1 MNIAQCENVTLSG
14 LYVYPIKSC
23 AGISLESAELG
34 ATGLRHDR
42 RWMLVDETGEFM
54 SQRAHPRMAL
64 ISTRLSDGHLIVSA
78 PGMPDLEI
86 PLHQENGDSIDVRV
100 WGDTNRG
107 ALVGKEADRWFGEF
121 LTFPCRLVH
130 KPDDDPR
137 LVDSSFA
144 ESGDQVGFADGF
156 AFLLI
161 SEASL
166 EDLNDRLEDPLPMN
180 RFRPNF
186 VVRGC
191 EPYAED
197 GWSRLRIGDVPFRVA
212 EACPRCAIT
221 TVDQE
226 TGTRGKEPLRTLAT
240 YRKFDGEVFFGRN
253 LHPRRARYRAR
264 RRPRRGHAAL
274 NGVRRS
280 FLWISLWRGPGEEV
294 WLDVAAADHGDGEAR
309 VGQFFSVEQVG
320 GERHGPAR
328 LCDEPDAQRQA
339 AHGLQDLL
347 SVTVTMSS
355 TKARIC
361 SKGASPSFCTRRPSA
376 TVRAT

>member
-1 MNIAQCENVTLSG
+1 LKRPALRWIMVCMAPRTRLAPSTVTLSG

-23 AGISLESAELG
+23 AGIPLQSADLS

-42 RWMLVDETGEFM
+42 SWMLVDETGEFM

-64 ISTRLSDGHLIVSA
+64 ISIRFSAEHLIVSA
-78 PGMPDLEI
+78 PGMEELEI
-86 PLHQENGDSIDVRV
+86 PLYPQAESSIDVRV

-107 ALVGKEADRWFGEF
+107 ELVTEEANRWFTEF
-121 LTFPCRLVH
+121 LKFPCRLVH
-130 KPDDDPR
+130 KPEDDPR

-166 EDLNDRLEDPLPMN
+166 EDLNMRLEDPLPMN

-191 EPYAED
+191 GPYAED
-197 GWSRLRIGDVPFRVA
+197 GWSRLRIGSVPFRVA
-212 EACPRCAIT
+212 EPCPRCAIT

-240 YRKFDGEVFFGRN
+240 YRKFEGEVFFGRN
-253 LHPRRARYRAR
+253 LIHDTL
-264 RRPRRGHAAL
+264 GT
-274 NGVRRS
+274 VS
-280 FLWISLWRGPGEEV
+280 
-294 WLDVAAADHGDGEAR
+294 
-309 VGQFFSVEQVG
+309 VGASVE
-320 GERHGPAR
+320 
-328 LCDEPDAQRQA
+328 
-339 AHGLQDLL
+339 
-347 SVTVTMSS
+347 
-355 TKARIC
+355 
-361 SKGASPSFCTRRPSA
+361 A
-376 TVRAT
+376 TPR

>member
-1 MNIAQCENVTLSG
+1 MKRPALRWIMVCMAPRTRLAPSTVTLSG

-23 AGISLESAELG
+23 AGIPLQSADLS

-42 RWMLVDETGEFM
+42 SWMLVDETGEFM

-64 ISTRLSDGHLIVSA
+64 ISIRFSAEHLIVSA
-78 PGMPDLEI
+78 PGMEELEI
-86 PLHQENGDSIDVRV
+86 PLYPQAESSIDVRV

-107 ALVGKEADRWFGEF
+107 ELVTEEANRWFTEF
-121 LTFPCRLVH
+121 LKFPCRLVH
-130 KPDDDPR
+130 KPEDEPR

-166 EDLNDRLEDPLPMN
+166 EDLNMRLEDPLPMN

-191 EPYAED
+191 GPYAED
-197 GWSRLRIGDVPFRVA
+197 GWSRLRIGSVPFRVA
-212 EACPRCAIT
+212 EPCPRCAIT

-240 YRKFDGEVFFGRN
+240 YRKFEGEVFFGRN
-253 LHPRRARYRAR
+253 LIHDTL
-264 RRPRRGHAAL
+264 GT
-274 NGVRRS
+274 VS
-280 FLWISLWRGPGEEV
+280 
-294 WLDVAAADHGDGEAR
+294 
-309 VGQFFSVEQVG
+309 VGASVE
-320 GERHGPAR
+320 
-328 LCDEPDAQRQA
+328 
-339 AHGLQDLL
+339 
-347 SVTVTMSS
+347 
-355 TKARIC
+355 
-361 SKGASPSFCTRRPSA
+361 A
-376 TVRAT
+376 TPR

>member
-1 MNIAQCENVTLSG
+1 MAPRTRLAPSTVTLSG

-23 AGISLESAELG
+23 AGIPLQSADLS

-42 RWMLVDETGEFM
+42 SWMLVDETGEFM

-64 ISTRLSDGHLIVSA
+64 ISIRFSAEHLIVSA
-78 PGMPDLEI
+78 PGMEELEI
-86 PLHQENGDSIDVRV
+86 PLYPQAESSIDVRV

-107 ALVGKEADRWFGEF
+107 ELVTEEANRWFTEF
-121 LTFPCRLVH
+121 LKFPCRLVH
-130 KPDDDPR
+130 KPEDDPR

-166 EDLNDRLEDPLPMN
+166 EDLNMRLEDPLPMN

-191 EPYAED
+191 GPYAED
-197 GWSRLRIGDVPFRVA
+197 GWSRLRIGSVPFRVA
-212 EACPRCAIT
+212 EPCPRCAIT

-240 YRKFDGEVFFGRN
+240 YRKFEGEVFFGRN
-253 LHPRRARYRAR
+253 LIHDTL
-264 RRPRRGHAAL
+264 GT
-274 NGVRRS
+274 VS
-280 FLWISLWRGPGEEV
+280 
-294 WLDVAAADHGDGEAR
+294 
-309 VGQFFSVEQVG
+309 VGASVE
-320 GERHGPAR
+320 
-328 LCDEPDAQRQA
+328 
-339 AHGLQDLL
+339 
-347 SVTVTMSS
+347 
-355 TKARIC
+355 
-361 SKGASPSFCTRRPSA
+361 A
-376 TVRAT
+376 TPR